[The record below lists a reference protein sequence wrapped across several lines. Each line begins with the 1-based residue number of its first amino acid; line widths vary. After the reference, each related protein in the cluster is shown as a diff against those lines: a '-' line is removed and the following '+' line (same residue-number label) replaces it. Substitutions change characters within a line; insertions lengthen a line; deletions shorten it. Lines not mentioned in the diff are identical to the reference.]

1 MGRIRQR
8 CGLVVAVT
16 HDLVLLGSSCCSPGP
31 VNQLTPTA
39 YPPQPPPQSEPR
51 DYVCN
56 SLGARMSAASA
67 TTLTI
72 GVLLTLVSVVY
83 SAFRAGS
90 NTQTFRW
97 ALLLCVGVQVWASGP
112 KRGAAQGQGSLRCR
126 RPCRLPISCITQALY
141 PSALL
146 PTQAHGN

>member
-1 MGRIRQR
+1 MTTWPHPAHR
-8 CGLVVAVT
+8 
-16 HDLVLLGSSCCSPGP
+16 VL
-31 VNQLTPTA
+31 
-39 YPPQPPPQSEPR
+39 PPLPQSEPR

-56 SLGARMSAASA
+56 ALGARMSAASA

-97 ALLLCVGVQVWASGP
+97 VLTAVCGG
-112 KRGAAQGQGSLRCR
+112 
-126 RPCRLPISCITQALY
+126 
-141 PSALL
+141 
-146 PTQAHGN
+146 